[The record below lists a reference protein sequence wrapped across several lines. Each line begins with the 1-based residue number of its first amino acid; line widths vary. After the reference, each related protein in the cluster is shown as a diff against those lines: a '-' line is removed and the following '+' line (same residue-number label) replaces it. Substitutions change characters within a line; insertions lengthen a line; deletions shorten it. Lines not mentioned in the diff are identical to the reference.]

1 MPKLRGLK
9 PTATIKHP
17 SGTQAPPTYFAF
29 PLTETLPVG
38 RGSANHPSMSIEQ
51 IVTEAAAMPVTE
63 RKQLIGRLIAIG
75 RAQQDAEFKRTLA
88 ERIDDGD
95 PSHWLSYD
103 ELKRRLP
110 ADTAEE

>member
-1 MPKLRGLK
+1 MPVARACAID
-9 PTATIKHP
+9 PT
-17 SGTQAPPTYFAF
+17 
-29 PLTETLPVG
+29 
-38 RGSANHPSMSIEQ
+38 MSIEQ

-75 RAQQDAEFKRTLA
+75 RAEQDAEFKRTLA

-95 PSHWLSYD
+95 PSHWVSYD

-110 ADTAEE
+110 ADAADE